1 MCKTLFQVRYAAVN
15 QTKSLFFFCCSRKK
29 HKYIKK
35 KNQVRISCIKK
46 NEAVL
51 PWWTSG

>member
-35 KNQVRISCIKK
+35 KNNK
-46 NEAVL
+46 
-51 PWWTSG
+51 SGKDKLYKEK